1 VSWSYWLGVCS
12 TLPYPRAD
20 TGRVV
25 FFLRIWFRVC
35 STLPYLRAPLSRA
48 DTRQVR
54 LPRLTVESGF
64 IGVYHCS
71 RKYCSGRGRSVD
83 TGINGIGCRSWEVV
97 QTLTGVLRSCSWRVF
112 RITLSLDH
120 ATYVGLFLALAEEAT
135 FFFFFFFLFFLSL
148 NFSSFFFLFF
158 WDFFIFFYWIGFSLT
173 WTSPPFFFFFFFS

>member
-1 VSWSYWLGVCS
+1 MSWSYWLGVCS

-71 RKYCSGRGRSVD
+71 RKCCSGRGRSVD

-135 FFFFFFFLFFLSL
+135 FFFLFFLSL
-148 NFSSFFFLFF
+148 NFTTFFRCNRLDGCISRNRIFTDWLTHWLTDWLTDWQALSS
-158 WDFFIFFYWIGFSLT
+158 
-173 WTSPPFFFFFFFS
+173 

>member
-1 VSWSYWLGVCS
+1 MSWSYWLGVCS

-71 RKYCSGRGRSVD
+71 RKCCSGRGRSVD

-135 FFFFFFFLFFLSL
+135 FFSSFFSFFLISELHHLFFSFFWEFLFF
-148 NFSSFFFLFF
+148 F
-158 WDFFIFFYWIGFSLT
+158 
-173 WTSPPFFFFFFFS
+173 